1 MQTRDHKNVSGTRLI
16 ILSFSAYGWI
26 IKMTG
31 NEINRRSF
39 PLADKVKYDHLYYVA
54 DWLIEV
60 VKIFKKWH
68 IADIAG
74 FIYSEN
80 THHGKMLSNNKNTKS
95 WNI

>member
-1 MQTRDHKNVSGTRLI
+1 MQTRDRENASGTRLI

-54 DWLIEV
+54 D
-60 VKIFKKWH
+60 
-68 IADIAG
+68 
-74 FIYSEN
+74 
-80 THHGKMLSNNKNTKS
+80 
-95 WNI
+95 